1 MVQIKNYQKDMAAM
15 MAAVIDKAQKSERGY
30 FCESFAVFGEGN
42 ISQFI
47 QESESKY
54 YPQPDEIKTDGKTR
68 AKVLRALDGAHC
80 YFEPCKMAAPCICDG
95 RLCNLVEFDG
105 VLYEFIKGWRES
117 TSQVR
122 EWAQTIRPEDLPS
135 GWEKLHPAPNK
146 IGVVTDAKMQQWANY
161 LRERRNAATE
171 EKKRREQATKD
182 ILRNIAKMEKGAE
195 KATRT
200 EINTRGNISGRI
212 IKNGLCYEWEILE
225 NGRLQDK
232 ITVYYSVGYD
242 PKTYTSTAAADFM
255 QMTKG
260 QYKTRI

>member
-1 MVQIKNYQKDMAAM
+1 MVQIKNYEKDMAAM
-15 MAAVIDKAQKSERGY
+15 VAAVIDKAQKSESGY
-30 FCESFAVFGEGN
+30 FCENFAVFGEDN
-42 ISQFI
+42 VLQCL

-68 AKVLRALDGAHC
+68 AKVLRVLEYVHC
-80 YFEPCKMAAPCICDG
+80 YFEPCKMVAPCICDG

-135 GWEKLHPAPNK
+135 NWEKLHPAPNK
-146 IGVVTDAKMQQWANY
+146 IGVVTDVKMQQWANY

-212 IKNGLCYEWEILE
+212 VKNGLCYEWEILE

-242 PKTYTSTAAADFM
+242 PKTYSSTAAADFM